1 MLTGLFDKMALWR
14 NPIAV
19 DGLDIGA
26 LPGNFWDKVG
36 HFYSPMVQY
45 LTNDTMFDDLH
56 DAFDP
61 LNEDSAKRRGYQLS
75 MEVIQNL
82 KGVSVDRTIAILDE
96 AEDLSLKLIKV
107 AGTRIGKGSMLVMM
121 GDIKQGEDKYKYDNG
136 LAAFVE
142 QSKDEQLVGI
152 IYLPEDVRSSVSK
165 VFANLK

>member
-1 MLTGLFDKMALWR
+1 MDM
-14 NPIAV
+14 
-19 DGLDIGA
+19 DI
-26 LPGNFWDKVG
+26 V
-36 HFYSPMVQY
+36 
-45 LTNDTMFDDLH
+45 
-56 DAFDP
+56 
-61 LNEDSAKRRGYQLS
+61 
-75 MEVIQNL
+75 QNL
-82 KGVSVDRTIAILDE
+82 KGISVDRTIVILDE

-107 AGTRIGKGSMLVMM
+107 AGTRIGRGSMLVMM